1 MSNKT
6 ELLLEVASGLALLVE
21 KELSSRHH
29 DSNSRLNDPELLLI
43 SQAVS
48 QMVFDAYQ
56 QSLNPAK

>member
-1 MSNKT
+1 MKNNT

-21 KELSSRHH
+21 KELSSRQH
-29 DSNSRLNDPELLLI
+29 DNHVRINDPELLLI

-56 QSLNPAK
+56 HCLNTNK